1 MKVIK
6 NLTKEIPVVIFFIYL
21 AYLSWWFQE
30 REHQM
35 LDYALNF
42 DHWWYFY
49 HQLREG
55 TLAQWNPFSLF
66 GRIAVQYNYIPVSA
80 LFSPFFILMEP
91 TLKLYHNFQV
101 ASVFLG
107 VAGIYVFG
115 RILGYGR
122 YAPLLPMALILLCSS
137 YKYWISFIYF
147 AAFFFLYPLSIA
159 VFVRASEKKILSN
172 FQWLLFITVFSL
184 SLLGLRLEKTIYAM
198 TFVSI
203 MIFSFSIKFWGDW
216 QKMRHFVLSG
226 IIALAGVLAL
236 IAWQLPF
243 LFTSALT
250 TDRVAIGFNL
260 ANVLNIELWRWI
272 FLSIIL
278 QKILLLAVL
287 NLSIAIALKYS
298 RRVNLRFDIRP
309 AFFIIAAELMLFYYA
324 SEYLY
329 AAKSHLFPHIGALMT
344 DLHMLNEKKVDVLFS
359 SHGIIALLLCLI
371 LFFIREKKVSGV
383 RFFSLLAAIFA
394 GFYVADYSWQY
405 WQIGNSVFN
414 YFWPPAA
421 ASFIALGAVSLWSK
435 KKTWMLVTLLI
446 FHLVAETGSI
456 FLYDVFGYPWLPGR
470 AALAEIPFQV
480 LLLLEA
486 FFYFINSISHILKI
500 LFSRINIGD
509 YVKPLA
515 SLVIYMLIFI
525 NMKTMLIPG
534 QKVTIGNRQAYKAS
548 EMFPFAETVLYP
560 FESNK
565 GKNQWLAEALQN
577 AEKVKQAGRQNNP
590 WKRVYVSDSVHSW
603 GPMYYKFLPAYSQ
616 TLNTAPVYASE
627 IPKAMRDIFRHDDKQ
642 IINLHYEVNPL
653 VLAYFANKWE
663 EKGSELSGRHLDFV
677 GMTFLPTHASN
688 DALYKELMAEEGSN
702 TVRAFLSANVVK
714 VKQQNDEYRYLK
726 EIMAN
731 GGSVM
736 NCITTSD
743 PAFNEDKA
751 KSNLPLQSK
760 LEFLKDEPEHIVFSS
775 HSNRN
780 AYLALLDLY
789 NPGWR
794 AYVDGIETAI
804 YRGYIGLR
812 FVAVPEGTH
821 RVEFK
826 YRVPYLLVGLILS
839 FCGWAAVI
847 AMFLRR
853 YFKKEKCMPKKT
865 FA

>member
-1 MKVIK
+1 MKLI
-6 NLTKEIPVVIFFIYL
+6 KEIPIIIFFIYL
-21 AYLSWWFQE
+21 AYLSWWFHE
-30 REHQM
+30 RHHQM

-91 TLKLYHNFQV
+91 TLKLYHNFQI

-147 AAFFFLYPLSIA
+147 AAFFFLYPLASAI
-159 VFVRASEKKILSN
+159 FVRASEKKILSN
-172 FQWLLFITVFSL
+172 FQWLLFITVLSL

-236 IAWQLPF
+236 IGWQLPF

-260 ANVLNIELWRWI
+260 ASVLNVELWRWI

-278 QKILLLAVL
+278 QKILLLAAL
-287 NLSIAIALKYS
+287 NLSIVVALKYFKK
-298 RRVNLRFDIRP
+298 VNFRFDIRP
-309 AFFIIAAELMLFYYA
+309 AFFIVAAELILFYYA

-329 AAKSHLFPHIGALMT
+329 AAKSHLFPHVGALMT
-344 DLHMLNEKKVDVLFS
+344 DLHILNEKKVDILFS
-359 SHGIIALLLCLI
+359 SHGIIAFLSGLI
-371 LFFIREKKVSGV
+371 LFFVREKKVGGV
-383 RFFSLLAAIFA
+383 RFFSLLAAMSA

-421 ASFIALGAVSLWSK
+421 ASFTAIGAVSLWSRK
-435 KKTWMLVTLLI
+435 KAWILVALLI

-480 LLLLEA
+480 ILLLEA
-486 FFYFINSISHILKI
+486 LGYFINGISYSLRRI
-500 LFSRINIGD
+500 FFRINIGD
-509 YVKPLA
+509 YVKPVA
-515 SLVIYMLIFI
+515 SLIIYIFVFMVI
-525 NMKTMLIPG
+525 KTMLIPG
-534 QKVTIGNRQAYKAS
+534 QKVTIGNRHAYKAS

-560 FESNK
+560 FEANK
-565 GKNQWLAEALQN
+565 GKNQWIADALQN

-590 WKRVYVSDSVHSW
+590 WKRAYVSDSVHSW

-627 IPKAMRDIFRHDDKQ
+627 IPKAMRDMFRHDDKQ

-653 VLAYFANKWE
+653 VLAYFANKWD
-663 EKGSELSGRHLDFV
+663 EKGSELSARHLDFV

-714 VKQQNDEYRYLK
+714 LNRQNDEYLYLK
-726 EIMAN
+726 EIVDK
-731 GGSVM
+731 GGSLM

-743 PAFNEDKA
+743 PAFYEDKS
-751 KSNLPLQSK
+751 KLNLPLQSK
-760 LEFLKDEPEHIVFSS
+760 LAFIKDEPERVIFSS
-775 HSNRN
+775 YSNRN

-789 NPGWR
+789 NPGWK
-794 AYVDGIETAI
+794 AYVDGKETAI

-812 FVAVPEGTH
+812 FVAVPQGEH
-821 RVEFK
+821 KIEFK
-826 YRVPYLLVGLILS
+826 YRVPYLLSGLILS
-839 FCGWAAVI
+839 FCAWAAGL
-847 AMFLRR
+847 AMLAGIF
-853 YFKKEKCMPKKT
+853 FKKGKVASKEGC
-865 FA
+865 A